1 MSDYRRSHTTGGTY
15 FFTLVAF
22 KRRTI
27 LCDEPIRRALR
38 TAIHEVRQSLPFEI
52 DAWVMLPDHLHTI
65 WTLPE
70 NDANFGK
77 RWGLIKRSV
86 SRSCPEYTIPFE
98 ELSLSNVKRNEA
110 GIWQRRFWEHQ
121 IQNEDDFSKHM
132 DYIHF
137 NPVKHGYVKRAVD
150 WPYSTFHRH
159 MNSGVYMKDW
169 GTNDDD
175 DGEFGE

>member
-38 TAIHEVRQSLPFEI
+38 TAIHEVRQSLPFEVN
-52 DAWVMLPDHLHTI
+52 AWVMLPDHLHTI

-86 SRSCPEYTIPFE
+86 SRSCPEYSMPFQ
-98 ELSLSNVKRNEA
+98 ELSLSNVKRNEV

-121 IQNEDDFSKHM
+121 IQNEDDFAKHM

-137 NPVKHGYVKRAVD
+137 NPVKHGYAKRAVD
-150 WPYSTFHRH
+150 WPYSTFHRY
-159 MNSGVYMKDW
+159 MNSGVYPVDW

-175 DGEFGE
+175 EEFGE